1 MSLLYTILS
10 VVAVCCAFALLV
22 MHYAKPLVALPHKEF
37 WVLALVVIVFIL
49 YMAYLMM
56 PFRSVGDEYA
66 RYTES
71 KVWLRNKQ
79 RKQHGA
85 C

>member
-1 MSLLYTILS
+1 MSLFYTILL
-10 VVAVCCAFALLV
+10 VIAVCCAFALLV

-37 WVLALVVIVFIL
+37 WLLVLVVIVFSL

-56 PFRSVGDEYA
+56 PFQSVGDEYA

-71 KVWLRNKQ
+71 PVWRRNKHPT
-79 RKQHGA
+79 QHGT